1 MRSCC
6 QLSQH
11 QGVLHLHSLLMV
23 CWHQGQRRQDVPAA
37 AAVASESE
45 SNCREMGRRHMQQPV
60 AMGTAK
66 PIKVCCTFTASSMVC
81 WHSTG
86 SVYLQQQQQHQC
98 QTAGRLVCVCEG
110 NSLLLWVQRN
120 VGGCRA
126 NRGMLH
132 LPSLLMVP
140 WHKLSGSTVTQP
152 LLAAHPVT
160 GLLHAAQV
168 DGFRGVLRTEQA
180 DGPYSLKSLASLGG
194 RESTAS
200 STLPKHR
207 RAVQRTAARGSAT
220 MACTHIRASLLL
232 SSLLLLLLSA

>member
-1 MRSCC
+1 MQSVRISEPTEHIHKSQKRQQTTSARQQSCRGVTGADQGRAGGVGVGLGVGQLLQMQQETMRSCC

-98 QTAGRLVCVCEG
+98 QTVGRLVCVC
-110 NSLLLWVQRN
+110 VC
-120 VGGCRA
+120 VC
-126 NRGMLH
+126 
-132 LPSLLMVP
+132 V
-140 WHKLSGSTVTQP
+140 
-152 LLAAHPVT
+152 
-160 GLLHAAQV
+160 
-168 DGFRGVLRTEQA
+168 
-180 DGPYSLKSLASLGG
+180 
-194 RESTAS
+194 
-200 STLPKHR
+200 
-207 RAVQRTAARGSAT
+207 
-220 MACTHIRASLLL
+220 
-232 SSLLLLLLSA
+232 